1 MGTVAKPVA
10 GLLDFASG
18 TTAALRE
25 SLSRFNR
32 GVPQPVRLKRCC
44 VGATGALTCYSLQ
57 LARGEEYLMRLNDG
71 DNSETY
77 VVCMYCTYIMAFFP
91 KIEFTCI
98 CRKCTVYVSMFVCSI
113 NIHYTCIYRIH
124 GWVDIFV
131 DSTDPRKFQPLKFL
145 VVRILINTWS

>member
-1 MGTVAKPVA
+1 MCNVVSYLTFLCTQGFILGIGKGVVGTVAKPVA

-32 GVPQPVRLKRCC
+32 NIPRPVRLRRCC

-71 DNSETY
+71 DNRETY
-77 VVCMYCTYIMAFFP
+77 V
-91 KIEFTCI
+91 
-98 CRKCTVYVSMFVCSI
+98 SQS
-113 NIHYTCIYRIH
+113 
-124 GWVDIFV
+124 
-131 DSTDPRKFQPLKFL
+131 
-145 VVRILINTWS
+145 